1 MQIIEKE
8 LNNLDKHILDSLID
22 NKNQIADDISD
33 YLKAKSKRLRPAFV
47 FLFSKAMSI
56 EVDEK
61 IYSLACAVELVH
73 NSTLVHDDIIDNAD
87 TRRGKI
93 SLNYKLGN
101 GLSVLAGDILLAIAL
116 KHLVNCQ
123 NLDAVKI
130 FSDAIHEMCKGEINQ
145 NFTIGKLPSMEE
157 YIKKSERKTAEL
169 FKAPLDSLCKI
180 KNIKEVDRINSFAKN
195 FGIAFQIKDD
205 LLNILET
212 DKTKPIMSDIHNGI
226 YTAPVLYLSE
236 DVKNLEELNEL
247 DIIKLI
253 QADKKY
259 VQRTVN
265 LIKEYADRAI
275 ESIDFVEENEYKK
288 KIVTI
293 TQNLYK
299 AGISG

>member
-1 MQIIEKE
+1 M
-8 LNNLDKHILDSLID
+8 
-22 NKNQIADDISD
+22 
-33 YLKAKSKRLRPAFV
+33 P
-47 FLFSKAMSI
+47 
-56 EVDEK
+56 
-61 IYSLACAVELVH
+61 
-73 NSTLVHDDIIDNAD
+73 
-87 TRRGKI
+87 
-93 SLNYKLGN
+93 
-101 GLSVLAGDILLAIAL
+101 
-116 KHLVNCQ
+116 
-123 NLDAVKI
+123 
-130 FSDAIHEMCKGEINQ
+130 
-145 NFTIGKLPSMEE
+145 
-157 YIKKSERKTAEL
+157 KKSERKTAEL
-169 FKAPLDSLCKI
+169 FKAPLASLCKI
-180 KNIKEVDRINSFAKN
+180 KNIKEVERINSFAKN

-288 KIVTI
+288 KIVNI